1 MSTLF
6 WTLVVILLTGYLV
19 LEGFDFGVG
28 MSLIRGPAAARDQ
41 RARTISPLFLG
52 NEVWLV
58 AAVGLLIGAFPAIE
72 ATQTPRLYPLIVGIL
87 FGWLVRDAG
96 LWFRR
101 RADRDRCDRA
111 VALGSVLLAFCWG
124 YLLID
129 IAQGGTAVL
138 RPLPFVG
145 GIVAIGLSY
154 VHGQAFLR
162 SARYAVVTGAV
173 IAVAA
178 IIALLTSR
186 PDVAA
191 GNATLNL
198 LAAFVI
204 PALPFMIAVQV
215 WLWRACR
222 GNATLPG
229 FF

>member
-6 WTLVVILLTGYLV
+6 WTLVVVFLTGYVV

-28 MSLIRGPAAARDQ
+28 MSLVRGPAEARDR
-41 RARTISPLFLG
+41 RARLISPLFLG

-58 AAVGLLIGAFPAIE
+58 AAIGLLIGAFPGIE
-72 ATQTPRLYPLIVGIL
+72 ETQAPRLYPLIVAIL
-87 FGWLVRDAG
+87 CGWLVRDAG

-101 RADRDRCDRA
+101 RADRDWCDRA
-111 VALGSVLLAFCWG
+111 IVVGSLVLAFCWG
-124 YLLID
+124 YLLTD

-138 RPLPFVG
+138 RPSPFVG
-145 GIVAIGLSY
+145 GVAAVGLSFA
-154 VHGQAFLR
+154 HGQAFLR
-162 SARYAVVTGAV
+162 NARYAAITGVV
-173 IAVAA
+173 IAAA
-178 IIALLTSR
+178 AMIALLTNR

-204 PALPFMIAVQV
+204 PALPFLVAAQV

-222 GNATLPG
+222 GNATRPG